1 MQKSTVLIVGAGAL
15 ENAWNPII
23 KSFKNVCNWDL
34 DIDGANFSFARLV
47 YLMRFYSK
55 VEHTESESNLVE
67 LKKNIKHLK
76 EEIAKELKIAQQR
89 GEIHERKAFQ
99 IILKKFIFTNSN
111 RFCLISTNWD
121 TVIDNSINRFIK
133 LNNLPYKSVNTFH
146 IHGIIDNPNEMY
158 LPSEITNENYRSKEE
173 DRIHGENHSLMINI
187 INEATKIII
196 YGLSLDPL
204 DAELSQTLFAGMS
217 QNLKEIIIIDPNYN
231 KVAKRVLLLLNSR
244 EKRYK
249 VKVECYDPL
258 KIL

>member
-23 KSFKNVCNWDL
+23 KSFKDVCNWDL

-55 VEHTESESNLVE
+55 SEHADSEHYLIE
-67 LKKNIKHLK
+67 LKQNIKHLK
-76 EEIAKELKIAQQR
+76 EEIAKQLKIAQQK

-99 IILKKFIFTNSN
+99 IILKKFIFTNSD
-111 RFCLISTNWD
+111 RFCVISTNWD
-121 TVIDNSINRFIK
+121 TVIDDSINKFIK
-133 LNNLPYKSVNTFH
+133 LNNLPYGSVSTFH
-146 IHGIIDNPNEMY
+146 IHGIINNPNEMY

-173 DRIHGENHSLMINI
+173 DKIHGENHSYMINI
-187 INEATKIII
+187 INKATKIVI

-217 QNLKEIIIIDPNYN
+217 QNLQEIIIIDPNYS

-244 EKRYK
+244 EIKHK
-249 VKVECYDPL
+249 VKVECYNPL
-258 KIL
+258 KI